1 MRDYEAMFI
10 LKPDLEEEAVNAT
23 VTKFQDLVTGG
34 GGTVSNVDRWGKRR
48 LAYEIAG
55 YTEGIYVVMEF
66 SAEAGVARELERVFR
81 ITDEVI
87 RHLIVRKGD

>member
-10 LKPDLEEEAVNAT
+10 VKPDLEEEAVSST
-23 VTKFQDLVTGG
+23 VAKIQDLVTGG
-34 GGTVSNVDRWGKRR
+34 GGTVNNVDRWGKRR

-55 YTEGIYVVMEF
+55 YTEGIYVVMDF
-66 SAEAGVARELERVFR
+66 SAESGVARELERVFR
-81 ITDEVI
+81 ITDNVI